1 MDKNILNP
9 KLYAKAKKIADDT
22 YKKPSAYKS
31 MFIQKKYME
40 LGGKYKKKGKG
51 LATWRKE
58 KWVSVKEYLEGNIVE
73 CGDDKIGKNAC
84 RPTKRINKDTA
95 ITIQQVIKK
104 FGKAKVKRAVNKK
117 IKNMKLR
124 LDWDTLTFS

>member
-1 MDKNILNP
+1 MENALNP
-9 KLYAKAKKIADDT
+9 KLYTKAKKIADET

-40 LGGKYKKKGKG
+40 LGGKFKKKGKG
-51 LATWRKE
+51 LSTWRKE
-58 KWVSVKEYLEGNIVE
+58 KWVSVKDYLEGNIVV
-73 CGDDKIGKNAC
+73 CGDDKIGNNAC

-104 FGKAKVKRAVNKK
+104 FGREKVKKAVNKK

>member
-1 MDKNILNP
+1 
-9 KLYAKAKKIADDT
+9 
-22 YKKPSAYKS
+22 
-31 MFIQKKYME
+31 ME

-73 CGDDKIGKNAC
+73 CGDDKIGNKAC

>member
-58 KWVSVKEYLEGNIVE
+58 KWVSVKDYLNGKIIE
-73 CGDDKIGKNAC
+73 CGDDKIGNNAC
-84 RPTKRINKDTA
+84 RPTKRINKDTP
-95 ITIQQVIKK
+95 ITIQEVLKK
-104 FGKAKVKRAVNKK
+104 HTKEKVKKAVNKK
-117 IKNMKLR
+117 LKNMKLR
-124 LDWDTLTFS
+124 LNWETLTFS

>member
-73 CGDDKIGKNAC
+73 CGDDKIGINAC

-117 IKNMKLR
+117 IKNKKLQ
-124 LDWDTLTFS
+124 LN

>member
-1 MDKNILNP
+1 MDNILNP
-9 KLYAKAKKIADDT
+9 RLYSKAKKIADET

-40 LGGKYKKKGKG
+40 LGGKYKKKTKG

-58 KWVSVKEYLEGNIVE
+58 KWVSVKDYLNDKIIE
-73 CGDDKIGKNAC
+73 CGDDKIGNNAC
-84 RPTKRINKDTA
+84 RPTKKINKDTP
-95 ITIQQVIKK
+95 ITIQEVIKK
-104 FGKAKVKRAVNKK
+104 HGKEKVKKAVNKK
-117 IKNMKLR
+117 LKNMKLR